1 MKTQRFEFR
10 ITVDVDEEDVRNF
23 LGLDDDEEY
32 EFDDDDFYNT
42 AWDFIEREE
51 CQYEHWSTTNL

>member
-23 LGLDDDEEY
+23 LGLDLLTSGDCE
-32 EFDDDDFYNT
+32 
-42 AWDFIEREE
+42 
-51 CQYEHWSTTNL
+51 WSIQ

>member
-32 EFDDDDFYNT
+32 KFDDDFYNT
-42 AWDFIEREE
+42 AWYLIELEE
-51 CQYEHWSTTNL
+51 CEYEDWSITKL